1 MSLSDSPTVSADERD
16 TAERRPLTY
25 FQSSQITPRDIAP
38 GIQIRPMWGERIMVS
53 IIDVAP
59 GSEVPPHTHPHE
71 QMGLVLEGGVTMVIG
86 GDLRVLNPGDVYLVP
101 PDVEHGVFAGSERAR
116 VVHIF
121 SPPREDYM

>member
-1 MSLSDSPTVSADERD
+1 
-16 TAERRPLTY
+16 LTY
-25 FQSSQITPRDIAP
+25 FQPSQITPRDIAP
-38 GIQIRPMWGERIMVS
+38 GVQIRPMWGERIMVS
-53 IIDVAP
+53 IIEVAP

-71 QMGLVLEGGVTMVIG
+71 QMGLVLEGGVTMVID

-116 VVHIF
+116 IADIF